1 MRSEVRVLYRPPRPC
16 SAAPDEF
23 GRRFALQ
30 RLGTVRSMGRLHYID
45 NLSLDGF
52 IDPAPGG
59 QNGIERRGVERRFD
73 NGAVY
78 VRHRVKP

>member
-1 MRSEVRVLYRPPRPC
+1 
-16 SAAPDEF
+16 
-23 GRRFALQ
+23 
-30 RLGTVRSMGRLHYID
+30 MGRLHYIN

-73 NGAVY
+73 NGVVY